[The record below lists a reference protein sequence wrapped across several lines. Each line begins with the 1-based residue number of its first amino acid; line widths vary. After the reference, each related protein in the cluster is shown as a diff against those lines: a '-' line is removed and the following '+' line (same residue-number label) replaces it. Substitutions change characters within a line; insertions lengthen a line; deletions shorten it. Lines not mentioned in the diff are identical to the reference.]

1 MAPPF
6 LGDDRTPVSIPT
18 GHHFWKMSGSGNDFL
33 FFDARSGPLSD
44 ISEPAVID
52 LICARATGVGSDGV
66 VFIQTDTQQDF
77 RIRYFN
83 RDGSL
88 GELCGNASLC
98 STRLASELGIVGPG
112 EFSFATDAGAISARF
127 VDGEPQIDL
136 QPPTVVTPDYTPIAR
151 ADGERRLGFADTG
164 VPHVVVLLD
173 DTSDADVLGR
183 GAFLRNHPSLKA
195 GANANFVAP
204 ASDGTFTIR
213 TFERGVEGETLACGT
228 GAVAAAILLES
239 WGLSGPE
246 SRLRTRSGKTLTVSL
261 RHGDGAI
268 TPSLS
273 GEARIV
279 FTGQLAEI

>member
-1 MAPPF
+1 MI
-6 LGDDRTPVSIPT
+6 DR
-18 GHHFWKMSGSGNDFL
+18 
-33 FFDARSGPLSD
+33 
-44 ISEPAVID
+44 
-52 LICARATGVGSDGV
+52 ICARATGVGSDGV

-98 STRLASELGIVGPG
+98 STRLASELGIVGKE
-112 EFSFATDAGAISARF
+112 EFSFATDAGTISARF

-136 QPPTVVTPDYTPIAR
+136 QPPAVVTPDYTPIER
-151 ADGERRLGFADTG
+151 TSGEIRLGFADTG
-164 VPHVVVLLD
+164 VPHVVVLLE

-183 GAFLRNHPSLKA
+183 GAYLRNHPSLAA

-204 ASDGTFTIR
+204 AGDGTFTIR

-239 WGLSGPE
+239 WGVSGRE
-246 SRLRTRSGKTLTVSL
+246 TRLRTRSGKTLTVSL
-261 RHGDGAI
+261 RHVAGAI
-268 TPSLS
+268 VPSLG